1 MITIGLDFGT
11 HQTKVCIEDRRDR
24 LHPIY
29 SFLPFINNAG
39 EKTFILPSIIQ
50 INSDET
56 LSYGFVDESI
66 SKYGAKYKVAARPA
80 FPKKSDFPFKE
91 INEDLLPPCPLR
103 PGISEVMPEG
113 LNEKEAAEWI
123 KKKEIRDKKYDSE
136 VAAWERKCNMI
147 RNKIN
152 GENSFVEK
160 QYQSSVREW
169 YKWQNLN
176 AARYRLI
183 YRYFKQASFSDY
195 NWNCT
200 IDSDLLSIW
209 YLANILFDIEERYGT
224 DFAVQMGIPT
234 GAEKFQFKKYKAVIL
249 LLSAYRLVE
258 EVFQN
263 DKEAFLKT
271 KIGDLIKL
279 TEIVTYDKEKK
290 EEYSILVFPEAYASL
305 KSLTYREKI
314 EPGMSLMIDIGGGT
328 TDISFFTIDKKAKKP
343 RIYNYLS
350 IPYGI
355 NYIYETAHHS
365 SMDKLEV
372 RLNLD
377 DKSINKKKLDGAVKQ
392 YNSIVTKVCHDLIEA
407 LFVKF
412 QATNFQR
419 HKLNAALMGRPV
431 FYSGG
436 GSTYKFLRNTIDGKF
451 SDVNHINPKVWE
463 GMQIQEIN
471 EVCKVC
477 PIVSTALGL
486 SISEIDDRNIE
497 LYSMDEI
504 FKNMRNEEQIRN
516 AYEYEDSRGAI

>member
-29 SFLPFINNAG
+29 SFLPFTNNSG
-39 EKTFILPSIIQ
+39 ERAFILPSIIQ
-50 INSDET
+50 INSDDT
-56 LSYGFVDESI
+56 LSYGFVDESR
-66 SKYGAKYKVAARPA
+66 SKYGAKYTVGERPV
-80 FPKKSDFPFKE
+80 FPNRDNFPFKE
-91 INEDLLPPCPLR
+91 INETLLPPRPLKH
-103 PGISEVMPEG
+103 GISDIMPSG
-113 LNEKEAAEWI
+113 LSEREAKEWTL
-123 KKKEIRDKKYDSE
+123 KKERREKKHEADL
-136 VAAWERKCNMI
+136 AIWERKCNVI
-147 RNKIN
+147 RAKIN
-152 GENSFVEK
+152 EENSFVEA
-160 QYQSSVREW
+160 QYQNRIKEW

-200 IDSDLLSIW
+200 IDSDILSVW
-209 YLANILFDIEERYGT
+209 YIANILFDIEERFGT
-224 DFAVQMGIPT
+224 DFAVQMGVPT
-234 GAEKFQFKKYKAVIL
+234 GAERFQYKKFKAVVL

-258 EVFQN
+258 EVFHN

-271 KIGDLIKL
+271 NIHDLLKL
-279 TEIVTYDKEKK
+279 TEIVTYDEEKK
-290 EEYSILVFPEAYASL
+290 QDYSILIFPEAYASL

-314 EPGMSLMIDIGGGT
+314 EPGMSLMVDIGGGT

-372 RLNLD
+372 RLSLD
-377 DKSINKKKLDGAVKQ
+377 DKSINRKKLNVAVKQ
-392 YNSIVTKVCHDLIEA
+392 YNTIVTKVCHDLIEA

-436 GSTYKFLRNTIDGKF
+436 GSTYAFLRNTIDGKF

-486 SISEIDDRNIE
+486 SISEIDDKNIE

-504 FKNMRNEEQIRN
+504 FKNMRNEEKLRN
-516 AYEYEDSRGAI
+516 EYEYEDSRGAI